1 MPEFVYTMKDLNKVV
16 PPRREILK
24 GIWLSFYYGAKIG
37 VLGLNGAG
45 KSSLLRI
52 MAGEDDDFIGE
63 AFPAAKATVGM
74 LSQEP
79 SLDPEKSVK
88 LGRALEAGIPFAERT
103 GVQVVEL
110 DRGYVKMKMPFEP
123 NVNHVGMM
131 YAGALFT
138 LAEVPGGAIFLSTFD
153 AKRYYPIVKDLKIK
167 FVKPAMTDITVEVR
181 LTDEDAARIA
191 AEADAKGKADYA
203 WECELKDAD
212 GNVVAVTQNTYQMRA
227 HPKK

>member
-1 MPEFVYTMKDLNKVV
+1 M
-16 PPRREILK
+16 
-24 GIWLSFYYGAKIG
+24 
-37 VLGLNGAG
+37 
-45 KSSLLRI
+45 
-52 MAGEDDDFIGE
+52 
-63 AFPAAKATVGM
+63 
-74 LSQEP
+74 
-79 SLDPEKSVK
+79 DPERKQK
-88 LGRALEAGIPFAERT
+88 MIEGLETSIPFVGRSQIE
-103 GVQVVEL
+103 VVEL
-110 DRGYVKMKMPFEP
+110 ERGYVKMKMPFEP